1 MSYINQ
7 IIQLLQVSDFIGEH
21 EYIEVAKGK
30 YKLHDRIKPA
40 YKQMVR
46 ELLIKKLNRNG
57 GKTNSRT

>member
-7 IIQLLQVSDFIGEH
+7 IIQLLQVSEFIGEH